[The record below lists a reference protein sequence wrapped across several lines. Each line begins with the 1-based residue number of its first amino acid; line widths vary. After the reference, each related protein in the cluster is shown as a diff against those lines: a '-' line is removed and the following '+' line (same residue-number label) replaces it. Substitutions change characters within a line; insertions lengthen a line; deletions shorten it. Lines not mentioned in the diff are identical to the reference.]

1 MLYLTS
7 TIRSLLRGQGSKMI
21 LSPTPPDEIQIF
33 AQTMASSGQA
43 ARMFLK
49 PDNVLRQQ
57 LASRWQDTATA
68 YPELSSDDDLVA
80 KLVLDLLDELRANSP
95 DELIGQYWL
104 SFLSGRAI
112 DVATRVYRRI
122 GIRLYDVQCACI
134 GSIGDVHNFF
144 NNLDVDRD
152 RHQNLLA
159 NLDRY
164 AQAKI
169 KHLGYM
175 YLRTEFADLT
185 IGRSNLGLITK
196 YSSCIK
202 DALAYCGVD
211 RMTIER
217 DLRLSKI
224 LIAYLHAEN
233 IAVNRLISTD
243 NFEKFCRLYRTQYPQ
258 YDDLPVNI
266 YSRVDIYDRL
276 NKIGTAI
283 RKFIQRVSSGAIHLD
298 RPIVLKDDAPV
309 RDRMIVIGSAIESP
323 GTRSTDSIE
332 NSENRELIHKIIPTC
347 DRWLSDESKNWKLR
361 KKQMLYL
368 RYNFHLVHQQI
379 APIFNVHFANIIKP
393 IKDIHVQMA
402 KSLID
407 EFRDGDNIIDNVYL
421 LKTIFE
427 LLENNFSQMEIS
439 LSTNLEDR
447 LVLESLIQAY
457 KQYLEDLRE
466 EYHKFRSLLSPI
478 KEHEYERQLARLAEL
493 SPEAYP
499 ELNRDLTLSS
509 FLGSIAKIQSV
520 LNKLWD

>member
-1 MLYLTS
+1 
-7 TIRSLLRGQGSKMI
+7 MI

-33 AQTMASSGQA
+33 AQTITANGQA

-49 PDNVLRQQ
+49 PDNVLQRQI
-57 LASRWQDTATA
+57 ASRWQATATA
-68 YPELSSDDDLVA
+68 HPELASSEDIVTR
-80 KLVLDLLDELRANSP
+80 LVLNLLEELRANSH
-95 DELIGQYWL
+95 DELIGKYWL

-112 DVATRVYRRI
+112 DVATKVYRRI

-134 GSIGDVHNFF
+134 GSIGDVHSFF
-144 NNLDVDRD
+144 NNLDLDRD

-202 DALAYCGVD
+202 DALAYCGAD
-211 RMTIER
+211 RITIER
-217 DLRLSKI
+217 DLRLYKI
-224 LIAYLHAEN
+224 LIAYLHSEN
-233 IAVNRLISTD
+233 IAVNRLTPAD
-243 NFEKFCRLYRTQYPQ
+243 NFDKFCRLYRSQYPQ
-258 YDDLPVNI
+258 DDDLPVNI
-266 YSRVDIYDRL
+266 YNQIDIYDRL

-283 RKFIQRVSSGAIHLD
+283 RKFMQRVSSGAIYLD
-298 RPIVLKDDAPV
+298 RAIVLQDDTPV
-309 RDRMIVIGSAIESP
+309 GVKAIGNIIESP
-323 GTRSTDSIE
+323 GIRSTNSIE
-332 NSENRELIHKIIPTC
+332 NLEDRKLVQKIIPTC

-368 RYNFHLVHQQI
+368 RYHFHLIHQQI
-379 APIFNVHFANIIKP
+379 APIFDVHFANIIKP

-407 EFRDGDNIIDNVYL
+407 EFRDGNNIIDNVYL
-421 LKTIFE
+421 LKNIFE
-427 LLENNFSQMEIS
+427 LLGNNFDRMEIS
-439 LSTNLEDR
+439 LSVNPDNR

-466 EYHKFRSLLSPI
+466 EYHKFRSLLLPI

-493 SPEAYP
+493 SPEDYP
-499 ELNRDLTLSS
+499 ELNRDLTRSS
-509 FLGSIAKIQSV
+509 FLESIAKIQDA

>member
-1 MLYLTS
+1 
-7 TIRSLLRGQGSKMI
+7 MI

-33 AQTMASSGQA
+33 AQTITASGQA

-49 PDNVLRQQ
+49 PDTVLQRQI
-57 LASRWQDTATA
+57 ASRWQATATA
-68 YPELSSDDDLVA
+68 HPELASSEDIVA
-80 KLVLDLLDELRANSP
+80 RLVLNLLEELRANSQ
-95 DELIGQYWL
+95 DELIGKYWL

-112 DVATRVYRRI
+112 DVATKVYRRI

-134 GSIGDVHNFF
+134 GSIGDVHSFF
-144 NNLDVDRD
+144 NNLDIDRD

-202 DALAYCGVD
+202 DALAYCGAD
-211 RMTIER
+211 RITIER
-217 DLRLSKI
+217 DLRLYKI
-224 LIAYLHAEN
+224 LIAYLHSEN
-233 IAVNRLISTD
+233 IAVNRLTPAD
-243 NFEKFCRLYRTQYPQ
+243 DFDKFCRLYRSRYPQ
-258 YDDLPVNI
+258 HDDLPVNI
-266 YSRVDIYDRL
+266 YHRVDIYDRL

-298 RPIVLKDDAPV
+298 RPIVLQDDTPV
-309 RDRMIVIGSAIESP
+309 GVKVIGNTIESP

-332 NSENRELIHKIIPTC
+332 NSEDRELIQKIIPAC
-347 DRWLSDESKNWKLR
+347 DRWLSDESKSWKLR

-368 RYNFHLVHQQI
+368 RYHFHLIHQQS
-379 APIFNVHFANIIKP
+379 APIFDVHFANIIKP

-402 KSLID
+402 KYLID

-421 LKTIFE
+421 LKNIFE
-427 LLENNFSQMEIS
+427 LLENNFDRMEIS
-439 LSTNLEDR
+439 LSANPDNR

-457 KQYLEDLRE
+457 KQYLEDLRG
-466 EYHKFRSLLSPI
+466 EYHKFRSLLLPI
-478 KEHEYERQLARLAEL
+478 KEHEYERQLVRLAEL
-493 SPEAYP
+493 SPEDYP
-499 ELNRDLTLSS
+499 ELNRDLTRSS
-509 FLGSIAKIQSV
+509 FLESIAKIQDA

>member
-1 MLYLTS
+1 
-7 TIRSLLRGQGSKMI
+7 MI

-33 AQTMASSGQA
+33 AQTITANGQA

-49 PDNVLRQQ
+49 PDTVLQRQI
-57 LASRWQDTATA
+57 ASRWQATATA
-68 YPELSSDDDLVA
+68 HPELASSEDIVA
-80 KLVLDLLDELRANSP
+80 RLVLNLLEELRANSQ
-95 DELIGQYWL
+95 DELIGKYWL

-112 DVATRVYRRI
+112 DVATKVYRRI

-134 GSIGDVHNFF
+134 GSIGDVHSFF
-144 NNLDVDRD
+144 NNLDLDRD

-169 KHLGYM
+169 KHLGYV

-202 DALAYCGVD
+202 DALAYCGAD
-211 RMTIER
+211 RITIER
-217 DLRLSKI
+217 DLRLYKI
-224 LIAYLHAEN
+224 LIAYLHSEN
-233 IAVNRLISTD
+233 IAVNRLTPAD
-243 NFEKFCRLYRTQYPQ
+243 NFEKFCRLYRSQYPQ
-258 YDDLPVNI
+258 HDDLPVNI
-266 YSRVDIYDRL
+266 YHRVDIYDRL

-283 RKFIQRVSSGAIHLD
+283 RKFIQRVNSGAIHLD
-298 RPIVLKDDAPV
+298 RPIVRQDDTPV
-309 RDRMIVIGSAIESP
+309 GVKVIGNTIESS
-323 GTRSTDSIE
+323 GIRSTNSIE
-332 NSENRELIHKIIPTC
+332 NSEDRELVQKIIPTC
-347 DRWLSDESKNWKLR
+347 DRWLSDESKSWKLR

-368 RYNFHLVHQQI
+368 RYHFHLVHQQI
-379 APIFNVHFANIIKP
+379 APIFDVHFANIIKP
-393 IKDIHVQMA
+393 IKDIHVQLA

-421 LKTIFE
+421 LKNIFE
-427 LLENNFSQMEIS
+427 LLENNFDRMKIS
-439 LSTNLEDR
+439 LSVNPDNR

-466 EYHKFRSLLSPI
+466 EYHKFRSLLLPI

-493 SPEAYP
+493 NPEDYP
-499 ELNRDLTLSS
+499 ELNRDLTRSS
-509 FLGSIAKIQSV
+509 FLESIAKIQDA

>member
-1 MLYLTS
+1 
-7 TIRSLLRGQGSKMI
+7 MI

-33 AQTMASSGQA
+33 AQTITANGQA

-49 PDNVLRQQ
+49 PDNVLQRQI
-57 LASRWQDTATA
+57 ASRWQATATA
-68 YPELSSDDDLVA
+68 HPELASSEDIVTR
-80 KLVLDLLDELRANSP
+80 LVLNLLEELRANSH
-95 DELIGQYWL
+95 DELIGKYWL

-112 DVATRVYRRI
+112 DVATKVYRRI

-134 GSIGDVHNFF
+134 GSIGDVHSFF
-144 NNLDVDRD
+144 NNLDLDRD

-202 DALAYCGVD
+202 DALAYCGAD
-211 RMTIER
+211 RITIER
-217 DLRLSKI
+217 DLRLYKI
-224 LIAYLHAEN
+224 LIAYLHSEN
-233 IAVNRLISTD
+233 IAVNRLTPAD
-243 NFEKFCRLYRTQYPQ
+243 NFDKFCRLYRSQYPQ
-258 YDDLPVNI
+258 HDDLPVNI
-266 YSRVDIYDRL
+266 YHRVDIYDRL

-298 RPIVLKDDAPV
+298 RPIVLQDDTPV
-309 RDRMIVIGSAIESP
+309 GVKVIGNKIESP
-323 GTRSTDSIE
+323 GTRSTNSIE
-332 NSENRELIHKIIPTC
+332 NSEDRELVQKIIPTC

-368 RYNFHLVHQQI
+368 RYHFHLIHQQI
-379 APIFNVHFANIIKP
+379 APIFDVHFANIIKP

-421 LKTIFE
+421 LKNIFE
-427 LLENNFSQMEIS
+427 LLGNNFDRMEIS
-439 LSTNLEDR
+439 LSANPDNR

-466 EYHKFRSLLSPI
+466 EYHKFRSLLLPI

-493 SPEAYP
+493 SIEEYP
-499 ELNRDLTLSS
+499 DLNQDLTRSS
-509 FLGSIAKIQSV
+509 FLESIAKIQDA

>member
-1 MLYLTS
+1 
-7 TIRSLLRGQGSKMI
+7 MI

-33 AQTMASSGQA
+33 AQTITANGQA

-49 PDNVLRQQ
+49 PDTVLQRQI
-57 LASRWQDTATA
+57 ASRWQATATA
-68 YPELSSDDDLVA
+68 HPELASSEDIVA
-80 KLVLDLLDELRANSP
+80 RLVLNLLEELRANSQ
-95 DELIGQYWL
+95 DELIGKYWL

-112 DVATRVYRRI
+112 DVATKVYRRI

-134 GSIGDVHNFF
+134 GSIGDVHSFF
-144 NNLDVDRD
+144 NNLDIDRD

-202 DALAYCGVD
+202 DALAYCGAD
-211 RMTIER
+211 RITIER
-217 DLRLSKI
+217 DLRLYKI
-224 LIAYLHAEN
+224 LIAYLHSEN
-233 IAVNRLISTD
+233 IAVNRLAPAD
-243 NFEKFCRLYRTQYPQ
+243 DFDKFCRLYRSQYPQ
-258 YDDLPVNI
+258 HDDLPVNI
-266 YSRVDIYDRL
+266 YHRVDIYDRL

-283 RKFIQRVSSGAIHLD
+283 RKFIQRVSSGAIQID
-298 RPIVLKDDAPV
+298 RPIVLQDDTPV
-309 RDRMIVIGSAIESP
+309 GVQVIGNTIESP
-323 GTRSTDSIE
+323 GTRSINSIE
-332 NSENRELIHKIIPTC
+332 NSEDRELVQKIIPTC
-347 DRWLSDESKNWKLR
+347 DRWLSDEIKSWKLR

-368 RYNFHLVHQQI
+368 RYHFHLIHQQI
-379 APIFNVHFANIIKP
+379 APIFDVHFANVIKP

-402 KSLID
+402 KSFID

-421 LKTIFE
+421 LKNILE
-427 LLENNFSQMEIS
+427 LLENNFDRMEIS
-439 LSTNLEDR
+439 LSANPDNRLILE
-447 LVLESLIQAY
+447 LLIREY
-457 KQYLEDLRE
+457 KQYLADLRE
-466 EYHKFRSLLSPI
+466 EYHKFRSLLLPI

-493 SPEAYP
+493 SPEEYP
-499 ELNRDLTLSS
+499 ELNRDLTRSS
-509 FLGSIAKIQSV
+509 FLESIAKIQDA

>member
-1 MLYLTS
+1 
-7 TIRSLLRGQGSKMI
+7 MI
-21 LSPTPPDEIQIF
+21 LSPIPPDEIQIF

-144 NNLDVDRD
+144 NNLDIDRD

-159 NLDRY
+159 NLDLY

-202 DALAYCGVD
+202 DALAYCGAD
-211 RMTIER
+211 RITIER
-217 DLRLSKI
+217 DLRLYKT
-224 LIAYLHAEN
+224 LIAYLHSEN
-233 IAVNRLISTD
+233 IAVNRLTPAD

-258 YDDLPVNI
+258 YDDLPINI
-266 YSRVDIYDRL
+266 YDRVDIYDRL

-283 RKFIQRVSSGAIHLD
+283 RKFMQRVSSGAIYLD
-298 RPIVLKDDAPV
+298 RPIVLKDNSSV
-309 RDRMIVIGSAIESP
+309 GDRMIVIGN
-323 GTRSTDSIE
+323 TIE
-332 NSENRELIHKIIPTC
+332 NLGNRSREFIEDLEDRGLIQKIIPAC
-347 DRWLSDESKNWKLR
+347 DSSRPSTDR
-361 KKQMLYL
+361 T
-368 RYNFHLVHQQI
+368 
-379 APIFNVHFANIIKP
+379 
-393 IKDIHVQMA
+393 DIRCA
-402 KSLID
+402 
-407 EFRDGDNIIDNVYL
+407 FR
-421 LKTIFE
+421 
-427 LLENNFSQMEIS
+427 
-439 LSTNLEDR
+439 
-447 LVLESLIQAY
+447 
-457 KQYLEDLRE
+457 
-466 EYHKFRSLLSPI
+466 
-478 KEHEYERQLARLAEL
+478 
-493 SPEAYP
+493 
-499 ELNRDLTLSS
+499 
-509 FLGSIAKIQSV
+509 
-520 LNKLWD
+520 

>member
-1 MLYLTS
+1 MT
-7 TIRSLLRGQGSKMI
+7 

-33 AQTMASSGQA
+33 AQTITSSGQA

-49 PDNVLRQQ
+49 PDYYLQQ
-57 LASRWQDTATA
+57 PLASRWRDTAKA
-68 YPELSSDDDLVA
+68 YPELSSSEDIVA
-80 KLVLDLLDELRANSP
+80 RLVLDLLEELRANSQ
-95 DELIGQYWL
+95 DKLIGKYWL

-112 DVATRVYRRI
+112 DVATKVYRRI
-122 GIRLYDVQCACI
+122 GLRLYDVQCACI
-134 GSIGDVHNFF
+134 GSIGDVHSFF
-144 NNLDVDRD
+144 NNLDIDRD
-152 RHQNLLA
+152 RHQNLLT

-169 KHLGYM
+169 KHLGYV
-175 YLRTEFADLT
+175 YLRIEFSDLT

-202 DALAYCGVD
+202 DALAYCGTD
-211 RMTIER
+211 RITIER
-217 DLRLSKI
+217 DLRLYKT
-224 LIAYLHAEN
+224 LIAYLYNEN
-233 IAVNRLISTD
+233 IAVNRLIPAYDFD
-243 NFEKFCRLYRTQYPQ
+243 NFCRLYRSQYPQ
-258 YDDLPVNI
+258 DDDLPVNI
-266 YSRVDIYDRL
+266 YNRIDIYDRL

-283 RKFIQRVSSGAIHLD
+283 RKFIQRVSSGAINID

-309 RDRMIVIGSAIESP
+309 RDRMIVIGSSIESP
-323 GTRSTDSIE
+323 DTRSTNSIE
-332 NSENRELIHKIIPTC
+332 NSEDRELIQKIIPAC
-347 DRWLSDESKNWKLR
+347 DRWLTDESKSWKLR

-368 RYNFHLVHQQI
+368 RYHFHLVHQQI
-379 APIFNVHFANIIKP
+379 APIFDVHFANIIKP

-402 KSLID
+402 KYLID
-407 EFRDGDNIIDNVYL
+407 KFRDGDNIIDNVYL

-439 LSTNLEDR
+439 LSVNPDDR

-466 EYHKFRSLLSPI
+466 EYHKFRSLLLPI
-478 KEHEYERQLARLAEL
+478 KEHEYERQLVRLAEL
-493 SPEAYP
+493 SPEEYP

-509 FLGSIAKIQSV
+509 FLGSISKIQDV

>member
-1 MLYLTS
+1 
-7 TIRSLLRGQGSKMI
+7 MI

-33 AQTMASSGQA
+33 AQTITANGQA

-49 PDNVLRQQ
+49 PDTVLQRQI
-57 LASRWQDTATA
+57 ASRWQATATA
-68 YPELSSDDDLVA
+68 HPELASSEDIVA
-80 KLVLDLLDELRANSP
+80 RLVLNLLEELRANSQ
-95 DELIGQYWL
+95 DELIGKYWL

-112 DVATRVYRRI
+112 DVATKVYRRI

-134 GSIGDVHNFF
+134 GSIGDVHSFF
-144 NNLDVDRD
+144 NNLDIDRD
-152 RHQNLLA
+152 RHQTLLV

-202 DALAYCGVD
+202 DALAYCGAD

-217 DLRLSKI
+217 DLRLYKI
-224 LIAYLHAEN
+224 LVAYLHSEN
-233 IAVNRLISTD
+233 ITVNRLIPTD
-243 NFEKFCRLYRTQYPQ
+243 DFEKFCRLYRTQYPQ

-266 YSRVDIYDRL
+266 YHRLDIYGGL

-283 RKFIQRVSSGAIHLD
+283 RKFIQRVSSDAIYID
-298 RPIVLKDDAPV
+298 RPIVLKDNSSV
-309 RDRMIVIGSAIESP
+309 GDRMIVIGN
-323 GTRSTDSIE
+323 TIE
-332 NSENRELIHKIIPTC
+332 NLGNRSREFIEDLEDRGLIQKIIPAC

-361 KKQMLYL
+361 KRQMLYL
-368 RYNFHLVHQQI
+368 RYHFHLVHQQI
-379 APIFNVHFANIIKP
+379 APIFGVHFANIIKP

-402 KSLID
+402 KYLID

-439 LSTNLEDR
+439 LSINLDER
-447 LVLESLIQAY
+447 LVLESSIQAY
-457 KQYLEDLRE
+457 KQYLEDLRG
-466 EYHKFRSLLSPI
+466 EYHKFRSLLLPI
-478 KEHEYERQLARLAEL
+478 KEHEYERQLVRLEEL
-493 SPEAYP
+493 SPEEYP
-499 ELNRDLTLSS
+499 ELNRDLTRSS
-509 FLGSIAKIQSV
+509 FLESIAKIQDA